1 MCLLVGLFNSESK
14 EAQANQSE
22 LLGWSVGNGFEL
34 IEWEKNAPTPTSGA
48 NREGKGYKY
57 CSPVV
62 RYPVSFNQLSSTSLH
77 VYIRYTRQPTMQNI
91 NFVVIILLTF

>member
-14 EAQANQSE
+14 EAQAKQLE

-48 NREGKGYKY
+48 NGEGEVYKY
-57 CSPVV
+57 ASRPVV
-62 RYPVSFNQLSSTSLH
+62 CYPVSFCSTRILSL
-77 VYIRYTRQPTMQNI
+77 
-91 NFVVIILLTF
+91 